1 MALITHYMMSSDGDG
16 VNAEATKCYVWFTCY
31 RPETSSLPL
40 RSKVQQQYVLIKIVK
55 GRDEFISLPR
65 KPCVWVK
72 VRAVLLDIFRACL

>member
-16 VNAEATKCYVWFTCY
+16 VNAEAMKCHVWLHAT
-31 RPETSSLPL
+31 PSLPL

-72 VRAVLLDIFRACL
+72 VRAVVLDIFRACL